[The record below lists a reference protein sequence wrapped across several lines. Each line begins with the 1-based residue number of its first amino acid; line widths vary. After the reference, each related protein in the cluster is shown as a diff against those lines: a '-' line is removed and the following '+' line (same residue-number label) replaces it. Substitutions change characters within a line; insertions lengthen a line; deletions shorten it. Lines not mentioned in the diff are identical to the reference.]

1 MSGNASAVRGAP
13 SSTKRSRCKLLHPPA
28 SGGVLMLSLWLNVL
42 ASGVLIGL
50 VYGLVALG
58 LTIIFGVMRVVN
70 FAHGEMVVFGV
81 YIGYWTVRIWDIP
94 IIAAAAIAAVI
105 MFLFGYLL
113 EALVVK
119 RFVNRPHHYQFIVFI
134 GLSLL
139 FSGVLLVS
147 FGPDPRPTAS
157 QLSFQTVAVGPLT
170 LDWARIQAALTAG
183 VLIAALS
190 AYLKYSAFGR
200 SLRAAANNR
209 LGGLVV
215 GLNIPRVYAVTFGIG
230 SACAGVAGALIS
242 PLFDAQPYLAVDFT
256 LLAFVTVIVGGLGS
270 FGGALLGGLT
280 IGVAE
285 AVAALTFT
293 PSMKT
298 ALPYALLII
307 ILILRPRGFF
317 GAKEV

>member
-1 MSGNASAVRGAP
+1 
-13 SSTKRSRCKLLHPPA
+13 
-28 SGGVLMLSLWLNVL
+28 MLSLWLNVL
-42 ASGVLIGL
+42 ASGILLGL

-81 YIGYWTVRIWDIP
+81 YIGYWAVRLWDAP
-94 IIAAAAIAAVI
+94 IIVAAAIAAVV
-105 MFLFGYLL
+105 MFFFGYLL
-113 EALVVK
+113 EALIVK

-139 FSGVLLVS
+139 FSGVLLVA
-147 FGPDPRPTAS
+147 FGPDPRPSAS
-157 QLSFQTVAVGPLT
+157 LLSFRTVSLGFVT
-170 LDWARIQAALTAG
+170 LDLARLQAAITAG
-183 VLIAALS
+183 VLIALLGV
-190 AYLKYSAFGR
+190 YLRFSSLGR
-200 SLRAAANNR
+200 ALRAAADNR

-230 SACAGVAGALIS
+230 AACAGVAGALIS

-270 FGGALLGGLT
+270 FSGALLGGFV

-285 AVAALTFT
+285 AIAALMFT

-307 ILILRPRGFF
+307 ILIFRPRGFF
-317 GAKEV
+317 GAKEI

>member
-1 MSGNASAVRGAP
+1 M
-13 SSTKRSRCKLLHPPA
+13 
-28 SGGVLMLSLWLNVL
+28 
-42 ASGVLIGL
+42 
-50 VYGLVALG
+50 ALG

-81 YIGYWTVRIWDIP
+81 YIGYWAVRLWDVP
-94 IIAAAAIAAVI
+94 IVVAAAIAAVV
-105 MFLFGYLL
+105 MFVFGYLL
-113 EALVVK
+113 ETLVVK
-119 RFVNRPHHYQFIVFI
+119 RFVSRPHHYQFIVFI

-139 FSGVLLVS
+139 FTGVLLVA

-157 QLSFQTVAVGPLT
+157 QLSFHTVSLGVVT
-170 LDWARIQAALTAG
+170 LDLARLQAAATAG
-183 VLIAALS
+183 LLIVLLG
-190 AYLKYSAFGR
+190 AYLKFSSFGR
-200 SLRAAANNR
+200 SLRAAADNR

-230 SACAGVAGALIS
+230 AACAGVAGALIS

-270 FGGALLGGLT
+270 FGGALLGGLV

-285 AVAALTFT
+285 AIAALMFA

-307 ILILRPRGFF
+307 ILVFLPRGFF
-317 GAKEV
+317 GAKEI

>member
-1 MSGNASAVRGAP
+1 
-13 SSTKRSRCKLLHPPA
+13 
-28 SGGVLMLSLWLNVL
+28 MLSLWLNVL
-42 ASGVLIGL
+42 ASGILIGL

-81 YIGYWTVRIWDIP
+81 YIGYWAVRLWNVP
-94 IIAAAAIAAVI
+94 IIVAAAMAAIV

-113 EALVVK
+113 EALIVK
-119 RFVNRPHHYQFIVFI
+119 RFVDRPHHYQFIVFI

-139 FSGVLLVS
+139 FSGALLVA

-157 QLSFQTVAVGPLT
+157 QLSFQTVSLGSVT
-170 LDWARIQAALTAG
+170 LDLARLQAATTAA
-183 VLIAALS
+183 VLIALLG
-190 AYLKYSAFGR
+190 AYLRFSAFGR
-200 SLRAAANNR
+200 ALRAAADNR

-230 SACAGVAGALIS
+230 AACAGVAGALVS

-270 FGGALLGGLT
+270 FSGALLGGLV

-285 AVAALTFT
+285 AIAALMFA

-307 ILILRPRGFF
+307 ILIFRPRGFF
-317 GAKEV
+317 GAKEI

>member
-1 MSGNASAVRGAP
+1 
-13 SSTKRSRCKLLHPPA
+13 
-28 SGGVLMLSLWLNVL
+28 MLSLWLNVL
-42 ASGVLIGL
+42 ASGILLGL

-58 LTIIFGVMRVVN
+58 LSIIFGVMRVVN

-81 YIGYWTVRIWDIP
+81 YIGYWAVRLWNVP
-94 IIAAAAIAAVI
+94 IIVAAAIAAVV
-105 MFLFGYLL
+105 MFFFGYLL
-113 EALVVK
+113 EAVIVK

-139 FSGVLLVS
+139 FSGVLLVA

-157 QLSFQTVAVGPLT
+157 QLSFRTVSLGFVT
-170 LDWARIQAALTAG
+170 LDLARLQAAITAG
-183 VLIAALS
+183 VLIALLGV
-190 AYLKYSAFGR
+190 YLRFSSFGR
-200 SLRAAANNR
+200 ALRAAADNR

-230 SACAGVAGALIS
+230 AACAGVAGALIS

-270 FGGALLGGLT
+270 FSGALLGGLV

-285 AVAALTFT
+285 AIAALMFT

-307 ILILRPRGFF
+307 ILIFRPRGFF
-317 GAKEV
+317 GAKEI

>member
-1 MSGNASAVRGAP
+1 
-13 SSTKRSRCKLLHPPA
+13 
-28 SGGVLMLSLWLNVL
+28 MLSLWLNVL
-42 ASGVLIGL
+42 ASGILLGL

-81 YIGYWTVRIWDIP
+81 YVGYWTVRLWDIP
-94 IIAAAAIAAVI
+94 IIAAAAISAVA
-105 MFLFGYLL
+105 MFIFGYFL
-113 EALVVK
+113 EILIVK
-119 RFVNRPHHYQFIVFI
+119 RFVNRPQHDQFIVFI

-139 FSGVLLVS
+139 FSGALLVA

-157 QLSFQTVAVGPLT
+157 QLSFQTISLGVVA
-170 LDWARIQAALTAG
+170 LDLARLQAAATAAL
-183 VLIAALS
+183 LIALLG
-190 AYLKYSAFGR
+190 AYLKFSSFGR
-200 SLRAAANNR
+200 SLRAAADNR
-209 LGGLVV
+209 LGGLIV
-215 GLNIPRVYAVTFGIG
+215 GLNIPRIYAVTFGIG
-230 SACAGVAGALIS
+230 AACAGVAGALIS

-270 FGGALLGGLT
+270 FGGALLGGLV

-285 AVAALTFT
+285 AIAALMFT

-307 ILILRPRGFF
+307 ILIFRPRGFF
-317 GAKEV
+317 GAREI

>member
-1 MSGNASAVRGAP
+1 
-13 SSTKRSRCKLLHPPA
+13 
-28 SGGVLMLSLWLNVL
+28 MLSLWLNVL
-42 ASGVLIGL
+42 ASGILLGL

-81 YIGYWTVRIWDIP
+81 YIGYWAVRLWDVP
-94 IIAAAAIAAVI
+94 IIVAAAIAAVV
-105 MFLFGYLL
+105 MFIFGYFL
-113 EALVVK
+113 ETLIVK
-119 RFVNRPHHYQFIVFI
+119 RFVGRAHHYQFIAFI

-139 FSGVLLVS
+139 FSGTLLVA

-157 QLSFQTVAVGPLT
+157 QLSFQTVSLGFVT
-170 LDWARIQAALTAG
+170 LDLARLQAAATAG
-183 VLIAALS
+183 LLITLLGV
-190 AYLKYSAFGR
+190 YLKFSSFGR
-200 SLRAAANNR
+200 SLRAAADNR

-215 GLNIPRVYAVTFGIG
+215 GLNIPRIYAVTFGIG
-230 SACAGVAGALIS
+230 AACAGVAGALIS

-270 FGGALLGGLT
+270 FSGALLGGLM

-285 AVAALTFT
+285 AIAALMFA

-298 ALPYALLII
+298 ALPYALLILV
-307 ILILRPRGFF
+307 LIFRPRGFF
-317 GAKEV
+317 GAKEI

>member
-1 MSGNASAVRGAP
+1 
-13 SSTKRSRCKLLHPPA
+13 
-28 SGGVLMLSLWLNVL
+28 MLSLWLNVL
-42 ASGVLIGL
+42 ASGILLGL

-81 YIGYWTVRIWDIP
+81 YIGYWAVRLWDAP
-94 IIAAAAIAAVI
+94 IIVAAAIAAVV
-105 MFLFGYLL
+105 MFFFGYLL
-113 EALVVK
+113 EALLVK

-139 FSGVLLVS
+139 FSGVLLVA
-147 FGPDPRPTAS
+147 FGPDPRPSAS
-157 QLSFQTVAVGPLT
+157 LLSFRTVSLGFVT
-170 LDWARIQAALTAG
+170 LDLARLQAAITAG
-183 VLIAALS
+183 VLIALLGV
-190 AYLKYSAFGR
+190 YLRFSSLGR
-200 SLRAAANNR
+200 ALRAAADNR

-230 SACAGVAGALIS
+230 AACAGVAGALIS

-270 FGGALLGGLT
+270 FSGALLGGLV

-285 AVAALTFT
+285 AIAALMFT

-307 ILILRPRGFF
+307 ILIFRPRGFF
-317 GAKEV
+317 GAKEI

>member
-1 MSGNASAVRGAP
+1 
-13 SSTKRSRCKLLHPPA
+13 
-28 SGGVLMLSLWLNVL
+28 MLSLWLNVL
-42 ASGVLIGL
+42 ASGALLGL

-81 YIGYWTVRIWDIP
+81 YIGYWAVRLWDVP
-94 IIAAAAIAAVI
+94 IIVAAAIAAVV
-105 MFLFGYLL
+105 MFIFGYFLETLL
-113 EALVVK
+113 VK
-119 RFVNRPHHYQFIVFI
+119 RFVDRPHHYQFIVFI

-139 FSGVLLVS
+139 FTGVLLVA

-157 QLSFQTVAVGPLT
+157 QLSFHTVSLGVVT
-170 LDWARIQAALTAG
+170 LDLARLQAAATAG
-183 VLIAALS
+183 LLIVLLG
-190 AYLKYSAFGR
+190 AYLKFSAFGR
-200 SLRAAANNR
+200 ALRAAADNR

-230 SACAGVAGALIS
+230 AACAGFAGALIS

-270 FGGALLGGLT
+270 FGGALLGGLV

-285 AVAALTFT
+285 AIAALMFT

-307 ILILRPRGFF
+307 ILVFLPRGFF
-317 GAKEV
+317 GAKEI

>member
-1 MSGNASAVRGAP
+1 
-13 SSTKRSRCKLLHPPA
+13 
-28 SGGVLMLSLWLNVL
+28 MLSLWLNVL
-42 ASGVLIGL
+42 ASGILLGL

-81 YIGYWTVRIWDIP
+81 YIGYWAVRLWDVP
-94 IIAAAAIAAVI
+94 IIVAAAIAAVV
-105 MFLFGYLL
+105 MFIFGYFL
-113 EALVVK
+113 ETMIVK
-119 RFVNRPHHYQFIVFI
+119 RFVGRPHHYQFIVFI

-139 FSGVLLVS
+139 FSGTLLVA

-157 QLSFQTVAVGPLT
+157 QLSFHTVSLGFVT
-170 LDWARIQAALTAG
+170 LDLARLQAAATAG
-183 VLIAALS
+183 LLITLLGV
-190 AYLKYSAFGR
+190 YLKFSSFGR
-200 SLRAAANNR
+200 SLRAAADNR

-215 GLNIPRVYAVTFGIG
+215 GLNIPRIYAVTFGIG
-230 SACAGVAGALIS
+230 AACAGVAGALIS

-270 FGGALLGGLT
+270 FSGALLGGLM

-285 AVAALTFT
+285 AIAALMFA

-298 ALPYALLII
+298 ALPYALLILV
-307 ILILRPRGFF
+307 LIFRPRGFF
-317 GAKEV
+317 GAKET

>member
-1 MSGNASAVRGAP
+1 
-13 SSTKRSRCKLLHPPA
+13 
-28 SGGVLMLSLWLNVL
+28 MLSLWLNVL
-42 ASGVLIGL
+42 ASGVLLGL

-81 YIGYWTVRIWDIP
+81 YIGYWSVRLWDVP
-94 IIAAAAIAAVI
+94 IIVAAAIAAVM
-105 MFLFGYLL
+105 MFVFGYLL
-113 EALVVK
+113 ETLIVK

-134 GLSLL
+134 GLALL
-139 FSGVLLVS
+139 FSGFLLVA

-157 QLSFQTVAVGPLT
+157 QLSFHTVSIGLLK
-170 LDWARIQAALTAG
+170 LDLARLQAAATAG
-183 VLIAALS
+183 LLIILLG

-215 GLNIPRVYAVTFGIG
+215 GLNIPQIYAVTFGIG
-230 SACAGVAGALIS
+230 TGCAGVAGALIS

-270 FGGALLGGLT
+270 FSGALLGGLT

-285 AVAALTFT
+285 AVAALMFA

-307 ILILRPRGFF
+307 ILIFRPRGFF
-317 GAKEV
+317 GAKEI

>member
-1 MSGNASAVRGAP
+1 
-13 SSTKRSRCKLLHPPA
+13 
-28 SGGVLMLSLWLNVL
+28 MLSLWLNVL
-42 ASGVLIGL
+42 ASGILLGL

-81 YIGYWTVRIWDIP
+81 YIGYWAVRLCNVP
-94 IIAAAAIAAVI
+94 IIVAAAIAAVL
-105 MFLFGYLL
+105 MFFFGYLL
-113 EALVVK
+113 EASIVK

-139 FSGVLLVS
+139 FSGVLLVA

-157 QLSFQTVAVGPLT
+157 ELSFSTVSLGFVT
-170 LDWARIQAALTAG
+170 LDLARLQAAITAG
-183 VLIAALS
+183 LLIALLGV
-190 AYLKYSAFGR
+190 YLRFSSFGR
-200 SLRAAANNR
+200 ALRAAADNR

-230 SACAGVAGALIS
+230 AACAGVAGALIS

-270 FGGALLGGLT
+270 FSGALLGGLV

-285 AVAALTFT
+285 AIAALMFT
-293 PSMKT
+293 PSLKT

-307 ILILRPRGFF
+307 ILIFRPRGFF
-317 GAKEV
+317 GAKEI

>member
-1 MSGNASAVRGAP
+1 MS
-13 SSTKRSRCKLLHPPA
+13 
-28 SGGVLMLSLWLNVL
+28 SLWLNVL
-42 ASGVLIGL
+42 ASGILLGL
-50 VYGLVALG
+50 VYGLIALG

-81 YIGYWTVRIWDIP
+81 YIGYWTVRLWDVPVIV
-94 IIAAAAIAAVI
+94 AAAIAAVV
-105 MFLFGYLL
+105 MFILGYLL
-113 EALVVK
+113 ESLVVN

-139 FSGVLLVS
+139 FTGALLLA
-147 FGPDPRPTAS
+147 FGPDPRPTPS
-157 QLSFQTVAVGPLT
+157 QLSFRTVSLGILT
-170 LDWARIQAALTAG
+170 LDLARLQAAATASA
-183 VLIAALS
+183 LIFGLG

-200 SLRAAANNR
+200 SLRASADNR
-209 LGGLVV
+209 LGGLVI
-215 GLNIPRVYAVTFGIG
+215 GLNIPRVFAVTFGIG
-230 SACAGVAGALIS
+230 AACAGVAGALIS

-285 AVAALTFT
+285 AIAALMFT

-307 ILILRPRGFF
+307 ILIFRPRGFF
-317 GAKEV
+317 GAKEI

>member
-1 MSGNASAVRGAP
+1 
-13 SSTKRSRCKLLHPPA
+13 
-28 SGGVLMLSLWLNVL
+28 MLSLWLNVL
-42 ASGVLIGL
+42 ASGILLGL

-81 YIGYWTVRIWDIP
+81 YIGYWTVRLWNVP
-94 IIAAAAIAAVI
+94 IIVAAVIAAVV
-105 MFLFGYLL
+105 MFAFGYLL
-113 EALVVK
+113 EALIVK

-139 FSGVLLVS
+139 FSGTLLVA

-157 QLSFQTVAVGPLT
+157 QLSFQTVSLGLLT
-170 LDWARIQAALTAG
+170 LDLARVQAAATAG
-183 VLIAALS
+183 LLIALLG
-190 AYLKYSAFGR
+190 AYLKFSPFGR
-200 SLRAAANNR
+200 SLRAAADNR
-209 LGGLVV
+209 LGGLII

-230 SACAGVAGALIS
+230 AACAGVAGALIS

-270 FGGALLGGLT
+270 FGGALLGGLV

-285 AVAALTFT
+285 AIAALMFT

-307 ILILRPRGFF
+307 ILVYRPRGFF
-317 GAKEV
+317 GAKEI

>member
-1 MSGNASAVRGAP
+1 
-13 SSTKRSRCKLLHPPA
+13 
-28 SGGVLMLSLWLNVL
+28 MLSLWLNVL
-42 ASGVLIGL
+42 ASGILLGL

-81 YIGYWTVRIWDIP
+81 YIGYWTVRLWNVP
-94 IIAAAAIAAVI
+94 IIVAAGIAAVA
-105 MFLFGYLL
+105 MFVFGYLL
-113 EALVVK
+113 EALIVK

-139 FSGVLLVS
+139 FSGALLVA

-157 QLSFQTVAVGPLT
+157 QLSFETISVGFIT
-170 LDWARIQAALTAG
+170 LDLARVQAAATAG
-183 VLIAALS
+183 LLIALLG
-190 AYLKYSAFGR
+190 AYLKFSPFGR
-200 SLRAAANNR
+200 SLRAAADNR
-209 LGGLVV
+209 LGGLIV

-230 SACAGVAGALIS
+230 AACAGVAGALIS

-270 FGGALLGGLT
+270 FGGALLGGLV

-285 AVAALTFT
+285 AVAALMFA

-307 ILILRPRGFF
+307 ILVFRPRGFF
-317 GAKEV
+317 GAKEI

>member
-1 MSGNASAVRGAP
+1 
-13 SSTKRSRCKLLHPPA
+13 
-28 SGGVLMLSLWLNVL
+28 MLSLWLNVL
-42 ASGVLIGL
+42 ASGVLLGL

-81 YIGYWTVRIWDIP
+81 YIGYWSVRLWDVP
-94 IIAAAAIAAVI
+94 IIVAAAIAAVV
-105 MFLFGYLL
+105 MFVFGYLL
-113 EALVVK
+113 ETLIVK

-134 GLSLL
+134 GLALL
-139 FSGVLLVS
+139 FSGFLLVA
-147 FGPDPRPTAS
+147 FGPDPRPNAS
-157 QLSFQTVAVGPLT
+157 QLSFHTVSIGLLK
-170 LDWARIQAALTAG
+170 LDLARLQAAATAG
-183 VLIAALS
+183 LLIILLG

-215 GLNIPRVYAVTFGIG
+215 GLNIPQIYAITFGIG
-230 SACAGVAGALIS
+230 TGCAGVAGALIS

-270 FGGALLGGLT
+270 FSGALLGGLT

-285 AVAALTFT
+285 AVAALMFA

-307 ILILRPRGFF
+307 ILIFRPRGFF
-317 GAKEV
+317 GAKEI

>member
-1 MSGNASAVRGAP
+1 MS
-13 SSTKRSRCKLLHPPA
+13 
-28 SGGVLMLSLWLNVL
+28 SLWLNVL
-42 ASGVLIGL
+42 ASGILLGF
-50 VYGLVALG
+50 VYGLIALG

-81 YIGYWTVRIWDIP
+81 YIGYWTVRLWDVPVIV
-94 IIAAAAIAAVI
+94 AAAIAAVV
-105 MFLFGYLL
+105 MFIFGYFL
-113 EALVVK
+113 ESLIVK
-119 RFVNRPHHYQFIVFI
+119 RFINRPHHYQFIVFI

-139 FSGVLLVS
+139 FTGTLLLA

-157 QLSFQTVAVGPLT
+157 QLSFRTVSLGILT
-170 LDWARIQAALTAG
+170 LDLARLQAAATAG
-183 VLIAALS
+183 ALIFGLG

-200 SLRAAANNR
+200 SLRASADNR
-209 LGGLVV
+209 LGGLVI
-215 GLNIPRVYAVTFGIG
+215 GLNIPRVFAVTFGIG
-230 SACAGVAGALIS
+230 AACAGVAGALIS

-285 AVAALTFT
+285 AIAALMFT

-307 ILILRPRGFF
+307 ILIFRPRGFF
-317 GAKEV
+317 GAKEI

>member
-1 MSGNASAVRGAP
+1 M
-13 SSTKRSRCKLLHPPA
+13 T
-28 SGGVLMLSLWLNVL
+28 SLWLNVL
-42 ASGVLIGL
+42 ASGVLLGL

-81 YIGYWTVRIWDIP
+81 YIGYWTVRFWDVP
-94 IIAAAAIAAVI
+94 IIVAAGIAAVV
-105 MFLFGYLL
+105 MFIFGYLL
-113 EALVVK
+113 ESLVVK
-119 RFVNRPHHYQFIVFI
+119 HFVNRPHHYQFIVFI
-134 GLSLL
+134 GLALL
-139 FSGVLLVS
+139 FSGILLVS

-157 QLSFQTVAVGPLT
+157 TLSFRTVQFGVLT
-170 LDWARIQAALTAG
+170 LDLARLQAATTAS
-183 VLIAALS
+183 VLIILLG
-190 AYLKYSAFGR
+190 AYLKFSSFGR
-200 SLRAAANNR
+200 SLRAAADNR

-230 SACAGVAGALIS
+230 TACAGIAGALIS
-242 PLFDAQPYLAVDFT
+242 PLFDAQPYLAIDFT

-285 AVAALTFT
+285 AIAALTFS
-293 PSMKT
+293 PSLKT
-298 ALPYALLII
+298 ALPYALLIT
-307 ILILRPRGFF
+307 ILIFRPRGFF

>member
-1 MSGNASAVRGAP
+1 
-13 SSTKRSRCKLLHPPA
+13 
-28 SGGVLMLSLWLNVL
+28 MLSLWLNVL
-42 ASGVLIGL
+42 ASGILLGL

-81 YIGYWTVRIWDIP
+81 YIGYWTVRLWNVP
-94 IIAAAAIAAVI
+94 IIVAAAIAAVV
-105 MFLFGYLL
+105 MFAFGYLL
-113 EALVVK
+113 EALIVK

-139 FSGVLLVS
+139 FSGTLLVA

-157 QLSFQTVAVGPLT
+157 QLSFQTVSLGLVT
-170 LDWARIQAALTAG
+170 LDLARVQAAATAG
-183 VLIAALS
+183 LLIALLG
-190 AYLKYSAFGR
+190 AYLKFSPFGR
-200 SLRAAANNR
+200 SLRAAADNR
-209 LGGLVV
+209 LGGLIV
-215 GLNIPRVYAVTFGIG
+215 GLNIPRIYAVTFGIG
-230 SACAGVAGALIS
+230 AACAGVAGALIS

-270 FGGALLGGLT
+270 FGGALLGGLV

-285 AVAALTFT
+285 AIAALMFT

-307 ILILRPRGFF
+307 ILVFRPRGFF
-317 GAKEV
+317 GAKEI

>member
-1 MSGNASAVRGAP
+1 
-13 SSTKRSRCKLLHPPA
+13 
-28 SGGVLMLSLWLNVL
+28 MLSLWLNVL
-42 ASGVLIGL
+42 ASGVLLGL

-81 YIGYWTVRIWDIP
+81 YIGYWSVRVWDVP
-94 IIAAAAIAAVI
+94 ILVAAGLAAIV
-105 MFLFGYLL
+105 MFGFGYLL
-113 EALVVK
+113 ETLVVK
-119 RFVNRPHHYQFIVFI
+119 RFVDRPHHYQFIVFI
-134 GLSLL
+134 GLALL
-139 FSGVLLVS
+139 FSGILLVA

-157 QLSFQTVAVGPLT
+157 QLSFQTVSVGPLT
-170 LDWARIQAALTAG
+170 LDLARLQAAATASL
-183 VLIAALS
+183 LILLLGG
-190 AYLKYSAFGR
+190 YLKYSEFGR
-200 SLRAAANNR
+200 ALRAAANNR
-209 LGGLVV
+209 LGGLIV

-285 AVAALTFT
+285 AVAALMFT

-307 ILILRPRGFF
+307 ILIFRPRGFF

>member
-1 MSGNASAVRGAP
+1 MCVRPGRGA
-13 SSTKRSRCKLLHPPA
+13 
-28 SGGVLMLSLWLNVL
+28 LMLSLWLNVL
-42 ASGVLIGL
+42 ASGILLGL

-81 YIGYWTVRIWDIP
+81 YVGYWTVRLWDIP
-94 IIAAAAIAAVI
+94 IIAAAAISAVA
-105 MFLFGYLL
+105 MFIFGYLL
-113 EALVVK
+113 EILIVK
-119 RFVNRPHHYQFIVFI
+119 RFVNRPQHDQFIVFI

-139 FSGVLLVS
+139 FSGALLVA

-157 QLSFQTVAVGPLT
+157 QLSFQTISLGVVA
-170 LDWARIQAALTAG
+170 LDLARLQAAATAAL
-183 VLIAALS
+183 LIALLG
-190 AYLKYSAFGR
+190 AYLKFSSFGR
-200 SLRAAANNR
+200 SLRAAADNR
-209 LGGLVV
+209 LGGLIV
-215 GLNIPRVYAVTFGIG
+215 GLNIPRIYAVTFGIG
-230 SACAGVAGALIS
+230 AACAGVAGALIS

-270 FGGALLGGLT
+270 FGGALLGGLV

-285 AVAALTFT
+285 AIAALMFT

-307 ILILRPRGFF
+307 ILIFRPRGFF
-317 GAKEV
+317 GAREI

>member
-1 MSGNASAVRGAP
+1 
-13 SSTKRSRCKLLHPPA
+13 
-28 SGGVLMLSLWLNVL
+28 MLSLWLNVL
-42 ASGVLIGL
+42 ASGVLLGL

-81 YIGYWTVRIWDIP
+81 YIGYWAVRLWDVP
-94 IIAAAAIAAVI
+94 IIVAAATAAVV
-105 MFLFGYLL
+105 MFIFGYFLETLL
-113 EALVVK
+113 VK
-119 RFVNRPHHYQFIVFI
+119 RFVDRPHHYQFIVFI

-139 FSGVLLVS
+139 FTGVLLVA

-157 QLSFQTVAVGPLT
+157 QLSFHTVSLGVVT
-170 LDWARIQAALTAG
+170 LDLARLQAAATAG
-183 VLIAALS
+183 LLIVLLG
-190 AYLKYSAFGR
+190 AYLKFSSFGR
-200 SLRAAANNR
+200 ALRAAADNR

-230 SACAGVAGALIS
+230 VACAGVAGALIS

-270 FGGALLGGLT
+270 FGGALLGGLV

-285 AVAALTFT
+285 AIAALMFT

-307 ILILRPRGFF
+307 ILVFLPRGFF
-317 GAKEV
+317 GAKEI

>member
-1 MSGNASAVRGAP
+1 
-13 SSTKRSRCKLLHPPA
+13 
-28 SGGVLMLSLWLNVL
+28 MLSLWLNVL
-42 ASGVLIGL
+42 ASGVLLGL

-81 YIGYWTVRIWDIP
+81 YIGYWSVRLWDVP
-94 IIAAAAIAAVI
+94 IIVAAAIAAVM
-105 MFLFGYLL
+105 MFVFGYLL
-113 EALVVK
+113 ETLIVK

-134 GLSLL
+134 GLALL
-139 FSGVLLVS
+139 FSGFLLVA

-157 QLSFQTVAVGPLT
+157 QLSFHTVSIGLLK
-170 LDWARIQAALTAG
+170 LDLARLQAAATAG
-183 VLIAALS
+183 LLIILLG
-190 AYLKYSAFGR
+190 AYLKDSAVGR

-215 GLNIPRVYAVTFGIG
+215 GLNIPQIYAVTFGIG
-230 SACAGVAGALIS
+230 TGCAGVAGALIS

-270 FGGALLGGLT
+270 FSGALLGGLT

-285 AVAALTFT
+285 AVAALMFA

-307 ILILRPRGFF
+307 ILIFRPRGFF
-317 GAKEV
+317 GAKEI

>member
-1 MSGNASAVRGAP
+1 
-13 SSTKRSRCKLLHPPA
+13 
-28 SGGVLMLSLWLNVL
+28 MLSLWLNVL
-42 ASGVLIGL
+42 ASGVLLGL

-81 YIGYWTVRIWDIP
+81 YIGYWSVRLWDVP
-94 IIAAAAIAAVI
+94 IIVAAAIAAVV
-105 MFLFGYLL
+105 MFVFGYLL
-113 EALVVK
+113 ETLIVK

-134 GLSLL
+134 GLALL
-139 FSGVLLVS
+139 FSGFLLVA

-157 QLSFQTVAVGPLT
+157 QLSFHTVSIGLLK
-170 LDWARIQAALTAG
+170 LDLARLQAAATAG
-183 VLIAALS
+183 LLVILLG

-215 GLNIPRVYAVTFGIG
+215 GLNIPQIYAVTFGIG
-230 SACAGVAGALIS
+230 TGCAGVAGALIS

-270 FGGALLGGLT
+270 FSGALLGGLT

-285 AVAALTFT
+285 AVAALMFA

-307 ILILRPRGFF
+307 ILIFRPRGFF
-317 GAKEV
+317 GAKEI